1 MTTRSS
7 AELDLPVGVDPDRAS
22 IARVYDYA
30 LGGKDNY
37 EIDRTTLAEIQ
48 QTTPSA
54 VDLAVDNRKFL
65 TRVARFLST
74 QTPCEQFL
82 DLGSGLPTAENTH
95 QIVQRFNRDA
105 RVVYVD
111 HDPVVL
117 AHGRALLEDQ
127 ESSWLVEGD
136 VFTPSTILDDE
147 VVSERIDFDKPVALI
162 AIAVLHHIKGEERK
176 PRQNAVMAEYIDK
189 LPSGSY
195 VAISHMLEPANE
207 FDQAQQALAGSLKS
221 SSLGELVFRNHAEI
235 GELLPGMEIIDPGI
249 VECYRWWPDG
259 PQLRPVST
267 SQHLIAAAVARKP

>member
-1 MTTRSS
+1 MTSRSP
-7 AELDLPVGVDPDRAS
+7 AEPNLPVGVDPDRAN

-37 EIDRTTLAEIQ
+37 EIDRSTLAKIQ
-48 QTTPSA
+48 ETTPSA
-54 VDLAVDNRKFL
+54 IDLAVDNRKYL

-127 ESSWLVEGD
+127 EHSWLVDGD
-136 VFTPSTILDDE
+136 IFTPSSVLDDE

-162 AIAVLHHIKGEERK
+162 AIAALHHLKGERQK
-176 PRQNAVMAEYIDK
+176 QRQNEVMAEYIDR

-195 VAISHMLEPANE
+195 VALSHLLEPENE
-207 FDQAQQALAGSLKS
+207 YDEAQRALADSVQD
-221 SSLGELVFRNHAEI
+221 SSLGGLIFRTRDEI
-235 GELLPGMEIIDPGI
+235 KELLPGMELVDPGV

-259 PQLRPVST
+259 PQLRPVT
-267 SQHLIAAAVARKP
+267 TPQNLIGAVVARKP